1 MNSRRILKAGESYT
15 FSRYFELPFTIDDI
29 LAELDCT
36 IEIKNLTLP
45 ESSQILDLQ
54 FLQQLKR
61 NLSHIDLVNE
71 TTRREALIGPILF
84 EVCDLTN
91 QRLNI
96 EYSIA
101 VNDYLKG
108 TLDYYIAAPQNLL
121 VIEAKQSDLVRG
133 FTQLAIELIALD
145 QWTKSTSELLYGA
158 VTTGEDWRFGV
169 YDRANRY
176 YNSRPKALSSSRRF
190 IDTFKNTYRYYSR
203 LGNCCHDGQ
212 QGR

>member
-1 MNSRRILKAGESYT
+1 MSSRRILKPGESYT
-15 FSRYFELPFTIDDI
+15 FSRYFELSFTIDDI
-29 LAELDCT
+29 LAELNCT
-36 IEIKNLTLP
+36 VERTNLTFP
-45 ESSQILDLQ
+45 EYSETLNLE
-54 FLQQLKR
+54 FLQRQIQR

-71 TTRREALIGPILF
+71 TARREALIGPILF

-108 TLDYYIAAPQNLL
+108 TLDYYIPSPRNLL

-145 QWTKSTSELLYGA
+145 EWTKSTSNLIYGA

-169 YDRANRY
+169 YNRTTRQVTQDQKRY
-176 YNSRPKALSSSRRF
+176 RVPEDLSTLVKILVGIIS
-190 IDTFKNTYRYYSR
+190 
-203 LGNCCHDGQ
+203 
-212 QGR
+212 

>member
-1 MNSRRILKAGESYT
+1 MSSRRILQVGESYT
-15 FSRYFELPFTIDDI
+15 FSQYFELPFTIDDI
-29 LAELDCT
+29 LAELNCT
-36 IEIKNLTLP
+36 IERKNLTLP
-45 ESSQILDLQ
+45 ESSEIVDIQ
-54 FLQQLKR
+54 FLQQQLCR

-71 TTRREALIGPILF
+71 TTRREALISPILF

-101 VNDYLKG
+101 VNNYLKG

-121 VIEAKQSDLVRG
+121 IIEAKQSDLVRG
-133 FTQLAIELIALD
+133 FTQLAVELIALD

-169 YDRANRY
+169 YHRANRQVTQDQKRY
-176 YNSRPKALSSSRRF
+176 QVPEDLSVLVKIIVGIISGS
-190 IDTFKNTYRYYSR
+190 
-203 LGNCCHDGQ
+203 
-212 QGR
+212 